1 MDGSSIQGESSRD
14 NGEGIGDG
22 GMREGRIGEGCGCG
36 QGFGP
41 KAIDSSFDTLSV
53 GDDAGK
59 VTMGMAK
66 CVDRDALEDDGVKGL
81 EEAIVG
87 VINGVKGG
95 VLNDGVEIVGVD
107 APRG

>member
-1 MDGSSIQGESSRD
+1 
-14 NGEGIGDG
+14 
-22 GMREGRIGEGCGCG
+22 MREGRIGEGCGRG
-36 QGFGP
+36 RGFGP
-41 KAIDSSFDTLSV
+41 KTIDSAFDTLSV

-95 VLNDGVEIVGVD
+95 VLDDGVERVGVD